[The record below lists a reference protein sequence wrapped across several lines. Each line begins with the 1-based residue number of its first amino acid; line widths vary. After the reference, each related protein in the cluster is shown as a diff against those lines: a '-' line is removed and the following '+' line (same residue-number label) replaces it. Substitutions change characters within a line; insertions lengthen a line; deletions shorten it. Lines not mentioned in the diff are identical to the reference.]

1 MIQDYNTD
9 VLAANVRE
17 KAVQQNVEQQHIYD
31 NVMRTVDEGTGGL
44 FFIYAPGGYVV
55 LNLCILSR
63 FFLWLIEGSLMF
75 REHTRYVVHERVSRT
90 SAASLSPG
98 VEKHSCST

>member
-17 KAVQQNVEQQHIYD
+17 KAVQLNVEQQHIYD

-44 FFIYAPGGYVV
+44 FFIYAPGG
-55 LNLCILSR
+55 
-63 FFLWLIEGSLMF
+63 
-75 REHTRYVVHERVSRT
+75 
-90 SAASLSPG
+90 
-98 VEKHSCST
+98 

>member
-1 MIQDYNTD
+1 MIQDYNND

-44 FFIYAPGGYVV
+44 FFIYTPGGYVV
-55 LNLCILSR
+55 LNLCILS
-63 FFLWLIEGSLMF
+63 FFL
-75 REHTRYVVHERVSRT
+75 VVDRRLFDVSR
-90 SAASLSPG
+90 A
-98 VEKHSCST
+98 HQICSS